1 LILWLRAAWRTS
13 GISPSTLPRAVM
25 GTAIVLAAFA
35 TAFTAGALGYMHL
48 ARMIGTGA
56 LGSSYAGLVMAVGV
70 RATRDLVA
78 YALRVRPLRL
88 LRAVQRHRPL
98 IEYRVAGFLGWAGT
112 IGWVVSALSAFA
124 VLDRVTAL
132 ASGVLGFGI
141 GWGAARASVADVLA
155 FVVAVWLSVKVAR
168 LTRFILYEDVFN
180 RVRLAKGVPQTLA
193 SVIQYGIVI
202 VGFSLALV
210 ALGIDFSKLT
220 ILLGALGV
228 GVGFGL
234 QNVVSNVASGLV
246 LLFERTVRIGD
257 AVEIVAEA
265 GHIEGEVQAIGIRA
279 TTVRTWE
286 GSEVIVPNSDLVSQ
300 IVTNWT
306 LTDRRSRLAVSVS
319 VVHGTDPAEM
329 SRLMTE
335 QAHAHPKVMATPAP
349 VVLFRSLADG
359 VLLFELRCWTDDF
372 DSGVVTRSEL
382 TAGIYRALATEGIA
396 ISVPPRAV
404 RLTMEDA
411 PPSTLT
417 G

>member
-1 LILWLRAAWRTS
+1 
-13 GISPSTLPRAVM
+13 
-25 GTAIVLAAFA
+25 
-35 TAFTAGALGYMHL
+35 
-48 ARMIGTGA
+48 
-56 LGSSYAGLVMAVGV
+56 
-70 RATRDLVA
+70 
-78 YALRVRPLRL
+78 
-88 LRAVQRHRPL
+88 
-98 IEYRVAGFLGWAGT
+98 VAGFLGWAGT

-319 VVHGTDPAEM
+319 VGHGTDPAEM

-372 DSGVVTRSEL
+372 DTGVVTRSEL
-382 TAGIYRALATEGIA
+382 TAGIYRALAAEGIA
-396 ISVPPRAV
+396 ISLPPRAV

-411 PPSTLT
+411 PPSTGT